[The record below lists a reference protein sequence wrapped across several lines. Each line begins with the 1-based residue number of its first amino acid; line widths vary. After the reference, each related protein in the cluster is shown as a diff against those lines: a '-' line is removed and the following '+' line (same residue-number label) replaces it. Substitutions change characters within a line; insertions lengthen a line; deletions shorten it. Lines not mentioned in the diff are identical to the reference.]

1 MSIGTRVA
9 VRSIPDSAPPEPF
22 GPDGLPPDH
31 LPPILSEKLLQP
43 PGLAATGPSV
53 RPSCR
58 SFDRHSGPQRFHRPS
73 LPLAFRRGSVSG
85 PSPQFRSRTCI
96 PNQPALPAR
105 NFVGAAFRQSPP
117 PVRLPPGFFRLGHPC
132 GRSNRP
138 AEIPPGFLP
147 TLIYMRAGPQQ
158 VPFRSFQLQPC
169 GRNRLSGI
177 RNLRRNP

>member
-1 MSIGTRVA
+1 MSIGGRVA
-9 VRSIPDSAPPEPF
+9 VRSIPDGSPPEPC
-22 GPDGLPPDH
+22 GPNRLPPDL
-31 LPPILSEKLLQP
+31 LPPILSEEPLQP

-58 SFDRHSGPQRFHRPS
+58 SFDRHSGTQRFRRLS
-73 LPLAFRRGSVSG
+73 LPLAFRRGSVPG
-85 PSPQFRSRTCI
+85 PSPQFRSGTCI

-105 NFVGAAFRQSPP
+105 IFVGAAFRQSPP
-117 PVRLPPGFFRLGHPC
+117 PVRLLPGFFRLGHPC

-158 VPFRSFQLQPC
+158 VPFRSFRLQPC
-169 GRNRLSGI
+169 G
-177 RNLRRNP
+177 